1 MLKIDLERLS
11 DILLTEPESLETGN
25 ELEPNK
31 TTNVLEIKHLYF
43 KYSDSEPYI
52 LQDINIK
59 IPLNQS
65 VAIIGATGCGKNNF
79 IKF

>member
-31 TTNVLEIKHLYF
+31 QQMH
-43 KYSDSEPYI
+43 
-52 LQDINIK
+52 
-59 IPLNQS
+59 
-65 VAIIGATGCGKNNF
+65 
-79 IKF
+79 